1 MESQD
6 QHPAPID
13 DLTICFTTFNSMR
26 TMPQALAA
34 AQALSK
40 NIVVVDSGS
49 TDGTIEHCRRH
60 GVETIHRDWT
70 TMKEQIEFVM
80 TFCGGASW
88 GLVLDSD
95 EVVTDELAS
104 DIQRAIVD
112 AGPNDT
118 GFEMNRV
125 NWLHGRPLRHA
136 LQPEWRLRLVRL
148 DLAVVESDAAGVH
161 YRFELTSGRSRRLQG
176 PLRHDAWVDAGDI
189 LGRRVRW
196 SVVTGESAARGG
208 RIINLCFNPVLAFL
222 KQLLFKRAF
231 LDGWRGWVAAGA
243 WAAGALSKH
252 IAIMERRGLER
263 ERAKGADE
271 SEDS

>member
-1 MESQD
+1 IDRAGRPKPAWWAARAACVPRLLGFTASDEGIAVGIVNDGASPWSADAIVRRVDVAGRDLAVDRIRLNAEVGASSQIPVSREIVIPTDPSSEFLIVESEARRAFWFYGKD
-6 QHPAPID
+6 AWLSLP
-13 DLTICFTTFNSMR
+13 
-26 TMPQALAA
+26 AA

-80 TFCGGASW
+80 TFCGEASW

-176 PLRHDAWVDAGDI
+176 PLRHAPGGLA
-189 LGRRVRW
+189 GRR
-196 SVVTGESAARGG
+196 
-208 RIINLCFNPVLAFL
+208 L
-222 KQLLFKRAF
+222 
-231 LDGWRGWVAAGA
+231 
-243 WAAGALSKH
+243 
-252 IAIMERRGLER
+252 
-263 ERAKGADE
+263 
-271 SEDS
+271 